1 MKCREI
7 KKIMFSY
14 LDGEL
19 VAAEQE
25 LFLRHLQEC
34 PACTKLLAEY
44 KQTWQLLGSWENIEP
59 QPGYYERLKARL
71 AERKTWQ
78 ETLFENLRSMLL
90 PKPVFQT
97 VLALGIFV
105 IFFFSGQSYINYQT
119 TQSLLSN
126 MSEQEWEMLANYETV
141 SKMDLVK
148 PANRGKM
155 L

>member
-1 MKCREI
+1 MKCRES

-19 VAAEQE
+19 VSAEQE

-44 KQTWQLLGSWENIEP
+44 KQTWQVLGAWESIEP
-59 QPGYYERLKARL
+59 QAGYYERLKARL
-71 AERKTWQ
+71 AARKTWQ

-90 PKPVFQT
+90 PRPVFQS

-105 IFFFSGQSYINYQT
+105 VFFFSGHSYINYRT

-141 SKMDLVK
+141 SKLDLVK
-148 PANRGKM
+148 QVSKGNS